1 MLGCD
6 IEMAIPEA
14 RKTFYERRL
23 ALYLEAEEMILRGQ
37 AYKIGTRS
45 LTRPDLAAV
54 QGEIRRLE
62 QTLSNNGVKNRVF
75 RAVPRDL

>member
-1 MLGCD
+1 MS
-6 IEMAIPEA
+6 IPEA

-37 AYKIGTRS
+37 SYKIGTRS
-45 LTRPDLAAV
+45 LARADLAAV

-62 QTLSNNGVKNRVF
+62 QILSGNGIQSRMFRV
-75 RAVPRDL
+75 VPRDL

>member
-1 MLGCD
+1 MTD
-6 IEMAIPEA
+6 A
-14 RKTFYERRL
+14 RKEYLRRRL

-45 LTRPDLAAV
+45 LTRADLAAV

-62 QTLSNNGVKNRVF
+62 TTIENAGVRSRTF
-75 RAVPRDL
+75 RYVPRDL